1 MTLYAIYSEDEMK
14 TVTTDGWLCEAILES
29 GIIHPT
35 RAECLPQ
42 GSRFWV
48 KVLPSA
54 VRRATIAAWK
64 ELAMRETAA

>member
-1 MTLYAIYSEDEMK
+1 MTLYAIWSEDEMK
-14 TVTTDGWLCEAILES
+14 TVITDGWLAEAILES

-54 VRRATIAAWK
+54 VHRATVAAWK
-64 ELAMRETAA
+64 QIANEGKAA